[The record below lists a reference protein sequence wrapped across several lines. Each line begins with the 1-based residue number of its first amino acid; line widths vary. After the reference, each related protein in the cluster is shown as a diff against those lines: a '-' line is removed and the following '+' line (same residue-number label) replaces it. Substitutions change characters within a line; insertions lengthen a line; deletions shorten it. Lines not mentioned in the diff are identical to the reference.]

1 MGFLAATAAASV
13 YPSAYMELRWVRGRG
28 KGKCEL
34 NFKPSMIPI
43 YISTNPS
50 DINPQELSRLFISC
64 NHSCN
69 RFPILDSRDRTIEE
83 AVDIDKLCLALS
95 HSFVVVSVF
104 SSLALSDDES
114 SKRLMVPLLGNLAQR
129 VVPVTPS
136 NGQLVGFGRA
146 VSDVGLTASIHDIM
160 VIPSLRQMGIGR
172 MIVQRILRMLTS
184 REIYDIAALCSEEER
199 LFFEACG
206 FGNDILGSTTM
217 MYAKTAS
224 TGFGGSQ
231 MVKRAG
237 RKLLLVPPLRG
248 PLHL

>member
-199 LFFEACG
+199 RKV
-206 FGNDILGSTTM
+206 ITM
-217 MYAKTAS
+217 LPHMTCSGIRSFSSPK
-224 TGFGGSQ
+224 
-231 MVKRAG
+231 
-237 RKLLLVPPLRG
+237 
-248 PLHL
+248 

>member
-160 VIPSLRQMGIGR
+160 VSFRSFSICRYHFSSIHNNL
-172 MIVQRILRMLTS
+172 
-184 REIYDIAALCSEEER
+184 
-199 LFFEACG
+199 
-206 FGNDILGSTTM
+206 
-217 MYAKTAS
+217 
-224 TGFGGSQ
+224 
-231 MVKRAG
+231 
-237 RKLLLVPPLRG
+237 
-248 PLHL
+248 

>member
-199 LFFEACG
+199 LLHVWITQCNYMERQITADHDLYG
-206 FGNDILGSTTM
+206 LSSGSSLKHVDLEMT
-217 MYAKTAS
+217 
-224 TGFGGSQ
+224 F
-231 MVKRAG
+231 
-237 RKLLLVPPLRG
+237 
-248 PLHL
+248 

>member
-13 YPSAYMELRWVRGRG
+13 YPSTYMELRWVRGRG
-28 KGKCEL
+28 KGKSEL
-34 NFKPSMIPI
+34 NFKPSIIPI

-50 DINPQELSRLFISC
+50 DTNPQELSQLFISC
-64 NHSCN
+64 NHSYN
-69 RFPILDSRDRTIEE
+69 RFPILDSRDRTVEE

-104 SSLALSDDES
+104 SNLALSDDES

-160 VIPSLRQMGIGR
+160 VIPSLRRMGIGR

-231 MVKRAG
+231 MV
-237 RKLLLVPPLRG
+237 
-248 PLHL
+248 